1 MGCRWFCWRVP
12 CSLRRCPA
20 VAAIP
25 TRLLCEQ
32 VAHMPQYVRS
42 AGGIIIMAHRVYVDS
57 TDDFVMW
64 RAVDAIG
71 AIANPRV
78 LVVDDYPAGAD
89 ALQLLLEQNGFEGR
103 TVNDASLACAVA
115 EEWLP
120 FAVVV
125 DVVMPGVTGL
135 ELARRLRAGVLT
147 RDMLLVAF
155 TARASQGDRTRAL
168 EAGFDVHCA
177 KPLTPNRLLTVL
189 ESVIGRC

>member
-1 MGCRWFCWRVP
+1 MVVCGFVGGYREVCGAARQWRRYPLGCGAGRWP
-12 CSLRRCPA
+12 TCP
-20 VAAIP
+20 P
-25 TRLLCEQ
+25 TF
-32 VAHMPQYVRS
+32 VRP
-42 AGGIIIMAHRVYVDS
+42 GGTPMVRRVYVDS

-64 RAVDAIG
+64 HAIDAIRPVST
-71 AIANPRV
+71 PRV
-78 LVVDDYPAGAD
+78 LVVDDYPVGAD
-89 ALQLLLEQNGFEGR
+89 ALQLLLEQNGFEAR

-125 DVVMPGVTGL
+125 DIVMPGVTGL
-135 ELARRLRAGVLT
+135 ELARRLRASVLT

-155 TARASQGDRTRAL
+155 TARTSQNDRTRAL

>member
-1 MGCRWFCWRVP
+1 MRAGGTY
-12 CSLRRCPA
+12 A
-20 VAAIP
+20 
-25 TRLLCEQ
+25 
-32 VAHMPQYVRS
+32 PQYVRS
-42 AGGIIIMAHRVYVDS
+42 AGGSVIMAHHVYVDS
-57 TDDFVMW
+57 TDDFVRW

-89 ALQLLLEQNGFEGR
+89 ALQLLLEQNGFEAR

-125 DVVMPGVTGL
+125 DVGMPGVTGL

-147 RDMLLVAF
+147 RRMLLVAF
-155 TARASQGDRTRAL
+155 TARASQNDRARAL
-168 EAGFDVHCA
+168 DAGFDVHCA
-177 KPLTPNRLLTVL
+177 KPLTPCRLLTVL
-189 ESVIGRC
+189 ESIVGR

>member
-1 MGCRWFCWRVP
+1 
-12 CSLRRCPA
+12 
-20 VAAIP
+20 
-25 TRLLCEQ
+25 
-32 VAHMPQYVRS
+32 
-42 AGGIIIMAHRVYVDS
+42 MAHRVYVDS

-89 ALQLLLEQNGFEGR
+89 ALQLLLEQNGFEAR
-103 TVNDASLACAVA
+103 TVTDASLACAVA

-125 DVVMPGVTGL
+125 DIVMPGVTGL
-135 ELARRLRAGVLT
+135 ELARRLRASALT

-155 TARASQGDRTRAL
+155 TARTSKDDRTRAL
-168 EAGFDVHCA
+168 EAGFDVYCA
-177 KPLTPNRLLTVL
+177 KPLTPNLLLTVL

>member
-1 MGCRWFCWRVP
+1 
-12 CSLRRCPA
+12 
-20 VAAIP
+20 
-25 TRLLCEQ
+25 
-32 VAHMPQYVRS
+32 
-42 AGGIIIMAHRVYVDS
+42 MAHRVYVDS

-89 ALQLLLEQNGFEGR
+89 ALQLLLEQNGFEAR
-103 TVNDASLACAVA
+103 AVNDASLACAVA

-155 TARASQGDRTRAL
+155 TREPRRMTGLGHLRPAL
-168 EAGFDVHCA
+168 TFIAQSHSLPVDY
-177 KPLTPNRLLTVL
+177 
-189 ESVIGRC
+189 

>member
-1 MGCRWFCWRVP
+1 M
-12 CSLRRCPA
+12 
-20 VAAIP
+20 
-25 TRLLCEQ
+25 
-32 VAHMPQYVRS
+32 VR
-42 AGGIIIMAHRVYVDS
+42 RVYVDS

-71 AIANPRV
+71 STANPRV

-89 ALQLLLEQNGFEGR
+89 ALQLLLEQNGFEAR
-103 TVNDASLACAVA
+103 TVNDGSLACVVA
-115 EEWLP
+115 EEWMP

-125 DVVMPGVTGL
+125 DIVMPGVTGL

-147 RDMLLVAF
+147 CDMLLVAF
-155 TARASQGDRTRAL
+155 TARASQNDRSRAL

-189 ESVIGRC
+189 ESVIGR